1 MRIQK
6 LFLIFFLSL
15 CLSDIALA
23 ADCVNGKGE
32 NQRPLWD
39 GYTLAIGPVPG
50 DQVNLCRAAVVAA
63 DGKTIF
69 EITGVDAGM
78 LRATG
83 RDINGDGKPDVVL
96 LTHAATSP
104 QNVYSIVGTAD
115 PAGLIRQI
123 VTSAELSFEERIEGH
138 VDIVTHDTAF
148 SDFEGL
154 GSQAPA
160 PLMFLRLKGKEI
172 YNVSQIYWPE
182 YERDITMAKGNL
194 GKNDVAAFMGELPN
208 QTQKDKEQEQSPPEV
223 ARRQVVKAT
232 VLQIVLDYIY
242 GGRGQD
248 AWKAVTEMWPAMD
261 RQRIRQEILRAR
273 MGGVMRDISRPA
285 AKPATAQ

>member
-6 LFLIFFLSL
+6 LILAFFLSL
-15 CLSDIALA
+15 CLSGIALA
-23 ADCVNGKGE
+23 ADCVNGRGE

-39 GYTLAIGPVPG
+39 GYTLEIGPAAG
-50 DQVNLCRAAVVAA
+50 DQVNLCRAAVMAA
-63 DGKTIF
+63 DGKAVF
-69 EITGVDAGM
+69 EITGVDAVM

-83 RDINGDGKPDVVL
+83 RDVNGDGKPDVVL
-96 LTHAATSP
+96 LTHAANSP
-104 QNVYSIVGTAD
+104 QNVYSIVGTAE
-115 PAGLIRQI
+115 PPGLIRQI
-123 VTSAELSFEERIEGH
+123 TTSAELSFEERMEGH

-148 SDFEGL
+148 YDFEGL
-154 GSQAPA
+154 GPESPA

-172 YNVSQIYWPE
+172 YNVSQVYWPE
-182 YERDITMAKGNL
+182 YERDIMLAKANL
-194 GKNDVAAFMGELPN
+194 GKNEIADFKGDLPN
-208 QTQKDKEQEQSPPEV
+208 QMPKEKPPEPTPQDI
-223 ARRQVVKAT
+223 ARRQAVKAT

-248 AWKAVTEMWPAMD
+248 AWKTVSEMWPVLD

-285 AKPATAQ
+285 PKAASAQ